1 MNDKE
6 ERDNVNGLIPFM
18 EVEKK
23 IVEVRGQQ
31 VLLDRDVAALYGV
44 ETKRI
49 NEAVRNNPRKFS
61 RNGYMLEL
69 SAEESAVLRS
79 KYSTLEQNVGKGHHS
94 KYNYKAFTEKGLYM
108 LATVLKSPRA
118 EDATFAIIETFA
130 KVRSLKQELVELHQ
144 ETDKEKQN
152 ARMQH
157 FGDILS
163 DIVMPDMQTSE
174 TESTLEINFFIG
186 KIRHTVK
193 RVRKGKKSLE
203 EK

>member
-61 RNGYMLEL
+61 RAGYMFEL

-79 KYSTLEQNVGKGHHS
+79 KYSTLEQNVGK
-94 KYNYKAFTEKGLYM
+94 ACD
-108 LATVLKSPRA
+108 R
-118 EDATFAIIETFA
+118 
-130 KVRSLKQELVELHQ
+130 
-144 ETDKEKQN
+144 
-152 ARMQH
+152 
-157 FGDILS
+157 
-163 DIVMPDMQTSE
+163 
-174 TESTLEINFFIG
+174 LEI
-186 KIRHTVK
+186 
-193 RVRKGKKSLE
+193 RKSGRCHFCYH
-203 EK
+203 